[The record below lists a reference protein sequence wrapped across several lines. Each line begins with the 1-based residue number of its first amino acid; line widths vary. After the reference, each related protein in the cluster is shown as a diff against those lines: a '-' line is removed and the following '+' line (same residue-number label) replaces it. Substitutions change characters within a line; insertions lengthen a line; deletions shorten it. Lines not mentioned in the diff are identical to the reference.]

1 MTPYHLRGSQNRL
14 LALHLALADPILT
27 ILAGFWLATKLRP
40 VVESWMQHRPLHYV
54 AWALALYV
62 GYTLIVSNLMAIV
75 VPLAQGFGV
84 NKEVFC
90 ASKPRYLAFW
100 SGIAL
105 VLASHSVSAMQWVT
119 RQDQFSDYDGTIA
132 LLIAAVIAFGVGA
145 RDLAVAVWKAIS
157 TTVVSAGVEARNK
170 QRWQALIGQLAL
182 CGGLARGAFRER
194 NLTTG
199 APEKGAVLLYG
210 ERSANRG
217 TLVIGAPG
225 SSKTRCKIYPDFYW
239 GLRTSKHAGA
249 LVFITKRRATDDF
262 LAIARCFRGQ
272 DQIHVVGVGPGRS
285 SMDITAG
292 MTHESIGDAI
302 KDGLGESHSEFWKQ
316 GPSAFVEGFVELIQ
330 ALRPAKISVPAA
342 TNKEGDEEPGGEPYE
357 FEIGDTLPTL
367 LDLISLDARRLDAV
381 FAYGF
386 DRAKHLEV
394 LRPDEAAKLRLL
406 LREVKD
412 RVVPLLRRDA
422 KLAEELRQSAL
433 PQLQPFGRGPLRN
446 AFCNAQG
453 IDLAAIEKG
462 HVILVEIDEA
472 EFPRAVGTVIRMVF
486 RRIVQM
492 ARERTASD
500 RVDSLDP
507 ILLICDE
514 YANYGSAG
522 HVQAWNTVRESNFV
536 ATVGLTSISALV
548 KQIGDEHA
556 AHAIISNFSNKFF
569 FDSDDKATRDLANEL
584 VGKTTVVRR
593 GTSKGSSTTSG
604 TSASGSLGSGGSHR
618 SRATSKNESTT
629 EQREDTLDG
638 SIWRTLQAGRDSATA
653 IAFIRSDEGTTT
665 DVVELGV
672 LDPSNKIVTA
682 IPEHYGLQYAARLTS
697 RSREAIR

>member
-1 MTPYHLRGSQNRL
+1 MTPYHLRADKNRL
-14 LALHLALADPILT
+14 TALCLGLIDPILT
-27 ILAGFWLATKLRP
+27 ILAGCWLVIKLRP
-40 VVESWMQHRPLHYV
+40 VIDSWMQHHPLHYL
-54 AWALALYV
+54 AWAVALYA
-62 GYTLIVSNLMAIV
+62 GYALIASNLMAIV
-75 VPLAQGFGV
+75 VPIARGCGV
-84 NKEVFC
+84 DKEFFS
-90 ASKPRYLAFW
+90 AAKPGYLAFW
-100 SGIAL
+100 FGIAL
-105 VLASHSVSAMQWVT
+105 VVASHSAPAMQWVA
-119 RQDQFSDYDGTIA
+119 RQDQFPDYDGTIV
-132 LLIAAVIAFGVGA
+132 LLIAAAIAFIIGM
-145 RDLAVAVWKAIS
+145 RDFAVSSWNAICTAIS
-157 TTVVSAGVEARNK
+157 NTGVASRNNR
-170 QRWQALIGQLAL
+170 RWQGLAGQLAL
-182 CGGLARGAFRER
+182 CGGVARGAFRER
-194 NLTTG
+194 NLATG

-239 GLRTSKHAGA
+239 GLRTSKYAGG
-249 LVFITKRRATDDF
+249 LVFITKKRAAEDF
-262 LAIARCFRGQ
+262 LAIARSFRRQ
-272 DQIHVVGVGPGRS
+272 DQIHVVGVGSGRS

-316 GPSAFVEGFVELIQ
+316 GPSAFVEGFVELIH
-330 ALRPAKISVPAA
+330 ALRPAKINVSAA
-342 TNKEGDEEPGGEPYE
+342 MNKDGDEEPGGEAYE
-357 FEIGDTLPTL
+357 FEVGDTLPTL

-381 FAYGF
+381 FSYGF
-386 DRAKHLEV
+386 NRAMDLETS
-394 LRPDEAAKLRLL
+394 RPEEAAKLRSL
-406 LREVKD
+406 LREVKE

-433 PQLQPFGRGPLRN
+433 PQLQPFGRGPLRS

-462 HVILVEIDEA
+462 HVILIEIDEA

-500 RVDSLDP
+500 RVRSLDP

-548 KQIGDEHA
+548 KQIGDQHA

-569 FDSDDKATRDLANEL
+569 FDSDDKATRELANEL
-584 VGKTTVVRR
+584 VGKTTVLRR
-593 GTSKGSSTTSG
+593 GASEGNSTTSG
-604 TSASGSLGSGGSHR
+604 TSATGSLGSGGSHR
-618 SRATSKNESTT
+618 SRGTSKTESTT
-629 EQREDTLDG
+629 EHREDALDG
-638 SIWRTLQAGRDSATA
+638 SIWRTLQAERDSATA
-653 IAFIRSDEGTTT
+653 IAFIRSEEGTTT
-665 DVVELGV
+665 DVVALGV
-672 LDPSNKIVTA
+672 LDPSHGIVTA
-682 IPEHYGLQYAARLTS
+682 IPEHYGLQ
-697 RSREAIR
+697 